1 MEDYSR
7 YLNAI
12 QSAGYADNVV
22 DMKQQVEEQ
31 KQEALQPL
39 GEMLTT
45 GGITHAGSA
54 AYGAIK
60 EMVIEKAKDVARSAM
75 KKYGVSDEDAEQ
87 ILKGNFD
94 KVAKSKVQDL
104 IDKAKAKAD
113 DIKTTVENKVED
125 IKTQAQDTLD
135 EAKSTVQ
142 NSVDEVQDAM
152 PKVSDLDV
160 VDGGN
165 IAEDLA
171 NEETDNLSSTIKG
184 VLGRFSQPEQEF
196 GDSDLLQTPRM
207 LQQSGGIRPQ
217 PTEPPMTED
226 GTELSD
232 MTGYADQ
239 AQSVAENAASQA
251 GDFVD
256 SALSTA
262 TTTAESIAP
271 ALSDAVGAASTA
283 LTGVASSI
291 TEAASGITSA
301 ASNVVS
307 GISSAISGAT
317 AGATAG
323 EATAEAVGTTVGS
336 SILEGASAF
345 LGPLGILAAI
355 GGGIASLVEGLSPHD
370 APPVLNPSA
379 QFL

>member
-12 QSAGYADNVV
+12 QSAGYADSVA
-22 DMKQQVEEQ
+22 DMKRQIGEQ

-45 GGITHAGSA
+45 GGVTHGASS

-60 EMVIEKAKDVARSAM
+60 DMVVEKAKDVARATM
-75 KKYGVSDEDAEQ
+75 KKYGVSDDDAEQ
-87 ILKGNFD
+87 LLKGNFD
-94 KVAKSKVQDL
+94 KLAKSKVQDL
-104 IDKAKAKAD
+104 IDKAKTKAD
-113 DIKTTVENKVED
+113 DIKTSVED
-125 IKTQAQDTLD
+125 KVSEVKSQAQDTLD
-135 EAKSTVQ
+135 EAKATVQ
-142 NSVDEVQDAM
+142 DTVDEVQGM
-152 PKVSDLDV
+152 VPNVSDLDV

-165 IAEDLA
+165 IAGDLA
-171 NEETDNLSSTIKG
+171 NEENDSLSSTLRG

-196 GDSDLLQTPRM
+196 GDDDLLQFPRM

-217 PTEPPMTED
+217 PTEAPMIEE
-226 GTELSD
+226 GTEMAD
-232 MTGYADQ
+232 MTGYVNQ
-239 AQSVAENAASQA
+239 AQSVAENTLSQVGEFA
-251 GDFVD
+251 D

-271 ALSDAVGAASTA
+271 ALSDAVGSVSTA

-291 TEAASGITSA
+291 TETASGITSA
-301 ASNVVS
+301 VSNAVS
-307 GISSAISGAT
+307 GVSSALSGAT

-323 EATAEAVGTTVGS
+323 EVTAEAVGS

-345 LGPLGILAAI
+345 LGPLGVLTAI
-355 GGGIASLVEGLSPHD
+355 GGGIASLVEGLEPHEQ
-370 APPVLNPSA
+370 APVLNPSA